1 MRWAPILR
9 FNRTLSE
16 KLAVSLAKTRVTPNV
31 LTACS
36 LGAGLLAALCMSTGA
51 RAGMLAGALCLHIAF
66 VLDSS
71 DGQLAR
77 LTSRETVF
85 GKWFDVLSD
94 LVVEGALWT
103 GVFLAVLRESAE
115 GFLPYALLWAACAGS
130 LINFILINWERK
142 KGCSFHAADE
152 KSAARRADPFFT
164 FLDSLSHNGVSI
176 LLVWGGAAIADAL
189 VFLCGGAL
197 FVTGVWVTRVA
208 VNFRSLVLPRA
219 RTEAAG

>member
-1 MRWAPILR
+1 MRWASILR

-16 KLAVSLAKTRVTPNV
+16 KLAVTLAKTRVTPNAV
-31 LTACS
+31 TACS
-36 LGAGLLAALCMSTGA
+36 LGTGLLAALCMSSGA
-51 RAGMLAGALCLHIAF
+51 RPAMLAGALCLHIAF

-71 DGQLAR
+71 DGRLAR

-85 GKWFDVLSD
+85 GKWFDVISD
-94 LVVEGALWT
+94 LVVEVALWT

-115 GFLPYALLWAACAGS
+115 GFPPYALFWAACAGS
-130 LINFILINWERK
+130 LFNFILINWERK

-152 KSAARRADPFFT
+152 KDPARRASPFFV
-164 FLDSLSHNGVSI
+164 FLESLSHNGASI
-176 LLVWGGAAIADAL
+176 LLVWGGAAIADAF

-197 FVTGVWVTRVA
+197 FVTGVWVTRVT
-208 VNFRSLVLPRA
+208 VNFRSLLLPRA